1 VRRVALYACVI
12 AAGALSCG
20 TGPASGPG
28 AVSAKGWRTLEPG
41 LELGTF
47 TISRGSW
54 GGKAELTVIR
64 IDPERWILEVA
75 GRSTG
80 SETKSVTAGDWCRKY
95 GLTAAINAGMF
106 ATDYVTHVGYLRH
119 RDRVLSAHR
128 NAYRSVAAFDPRR
141 EGEGLP
147 RFRMFDLDAEGSGWS
162 EIQRDYRSATQNLR
176 LIRRPGKNVWDPRG
190 TEAWSEAA
198 LAEDDRGRIL
208 FLFCRAPVTMHHL
221 NRQIL
226 ELGIGVVA
234 AQHLE
239 GGPEAQIYLRAGD
252 VEIERFGIFETSDP
266 ETDSGN
272 RWPIPNVL
280 GIRRREI
287 R

>member
-1 VRRVALYACVI
+1 MTRAGILACVL
-12 AAGALSCG
+12 AAATLSCG
-20 TGPASGPG
+20 SGHAPDPAPASG
-28 AVSAKGWRTLEPG
+28 VGWRTLDTG

-47 TISRGSW
+47 TIPRTKPG
-54 GGKAELTVIR
+54 ATAQLDVIR
-64 IDPERWILEVA
+64 IDPEHWNLEVA
-75 GRSTG
+75 GRSVG
-80 SETKSVTAGDWCRKY
+80 GESKSATAAAWCRKY
-95 GLTAAINAGMF
+95 GLAAAVNAGMF

-119 RDRVLSAHR
+119 RDKVLSAHR

-141 EGEGLP
+141 EGLP
-147 RFRMFDLDAEGSGWS
+147 RFRMFDLDAEGSGWQ
-162 EIQRDYRSATQNLR
+162 EILRDYRSAAQNLR
-176 LIRRPGKNVWDPRG
+176 LIRRPGENVWSPSG
-190 TEAWSEAA
+190 TDAWSEAA

-226 ELGIGVVA
+226 ALGIGIVT

-239 GGPEAQIYLRAGD
+239 GGPEAQIYVRAGG
-252 VEIERFGIFETSDP
+252 VEIERFGIFENSDP
-266 ETDSGN
+266 ETEAVN
-272 RWPIPNVL
+272 EWPIPNVL